1 MSKVVVRPAKLS
13 ELSWLLE
20 VKETGQPLTDVSPI
34 WVRKDVVK
42 SGMVVPGPEC
52 HLYCEFGI
60 VLSGRGLYQVEKE
73 KAEDRPGDVFLGEPG
88 VPHWGRILKYPRKS
102 IVVYFLPSVLIEMG
116 PESEGAKILHRFT
129 GSRSLKQ
136 RLLRPPP
143 GLRRELI
150 AGFEEIAEEF
160 KTRRFGREIRLRT
173 LLMELLVKLL
183 RWEEK
188 EGNPPST
195 ESEADWKRINKV
207 LQYLREHYT
216 EPLYAEKLALAT
228 GMSKTHLKVLFH
240 SMLGMSWVKYLQA
253 YRIHRAA
260 ALLSEPGFNV
270 TETAFAVGFESLS
283 HFNSVFHAFMGVSPR
298 EYGKRGMKAGKVRVS
313 KSSARDSQHKKA

>member
-1 MSKVVVRPAKLS
+1 VA
-13 ELSWLLE
+13 
-20 VKETGQPLTDVSPI
+20 PI
-34 WVRKDVVK
+34 WVVRKHVIT
-42 SGMVVPGPEC
+42 PGNTDPVPEC

-60 VLSGRGLYQVEKE
+60 VLSGKGLFQVEKE
-73 KAEDRPGDVFLGEPG
+73 TAEDKPGDVFLGEPG
-88 VPHWGRILKYPRKS
+88 VPHWGKVLKYPRKG

-129 GSRSLKQ
+129 SSRSLKE

-143 GLRRELI
+143 RLRKELVV
-150 AGFEEIAEEF
+150 GFEEIADEF
-160 KTRRFGREIRLRT
+160 ETQRFGREIRIRT

-188 EGNPPST
+188 EGRPLVSI

-240 SMLGMSWVKYLQA
+240 SALGMSWVKYLQS

-298 EYGKRGMKAGKVRVS
+298 DYGKRGA
-313 KSSARDSQHKKA
+313 KSSESQRSLAPNSLKKGK